1 MCLFS
6 LRRTFYFDVQKHIA
20 KVVIVLDIVVF
31 ERVFFSYWRND
42 NV

>member
-1 MCLFS
+1 MCKS
-6 LRRTFYFDVQKHIA
+6 VSQKRIA